1 MKSRFALLLTTTVL
15 SLFMVGCA
23 SRPAVAP
30 ATASSPEY
38 RNDLAEC
45 RQIAQHSGSGRQVAT
60 KGAVGAGV
68 GAATGAIADDAA
80 AEGAAIGAIAGLT
93 AGAFSADSEKDRII
107 RQCLRDRG
115 HQVY

>member
-1 MKSRFALLLTTTVL
+1 MRARFTVSTLLL
-15 SLFMVGCA
+15 SLYLAGCA
-23 SRPAVAP
+23 SNPVVAP
-30 ATASSPEY
+30 ATANSPQY

-45 RQIAQHSGSGRQVAT
+45 RQIARQAGSGREIAT

-80 AEGAAIGAIAGLT
+80 GKGAAIGAIAGIT
-93 AGAFSADSEKDRII
+93 AGAFSADAKQDRIV